1 MEGTRQIIEII
12 EDHAMM
18 ADILNSICCALKNGT
33 SMPNYIPVMNDGV
46 ITDQLGK
53 ICEALTQLQMIKQ

>member
-1 MEGTRQIIEII
+1 MKQIIEII

-33 SMPNYIPVMNDGV
+33 AMPNYIPVMNDGV
-46 ITDQLGK
+46 ITDQLGT